1 MNTSVSRERMIKI
14 CECLDVI
21 KKDKMEGS
29 VLEFG
34 IFEGWSLSEMVL
46 HCRKNQMYHRFYG
59 FDGFQ
64 GMPEADH
71 IWFKGDA
78 CSTYENT
85 NFLLSQKLGRL
96 DEVMLVPGFF
106 KDSLIAELQHSISK
120 AVLIHVDCDLYSST
134 VEVLSFCKPL
144 IQKGTFVIF
153 DEYIEGQ
160 EKRAWEDFVEREGLA
175 GEFFVQVDDNSRAA
189 REQGQQIFRIS

>member
-1 MNTSVSRERMIKI
+1 MKTSVSHERMIKI

-29 VLEFG
+29 ILEFG

-64 GMPEADH
+64 GMPETDH
-71 IWFKGDA
+71 IWSKGDGL
-78 CSTYENT
+78 STYENT
-85 NFLLSQKLGRL
+85 NFLLSQKLSRL

-106 KDSLIAELQHSISK
+106 KATLTAELQQAILK

-134 VEVLSFCKPL
+134 VEVLLFCKPL

-160 EKRAWEDFVEREGLA
+160 EKRAWEDFVEREGLT
-175 GEFFVQVDDNSRAA
+175 GEFFVQDDDNSINA
-189 REQGQQIFRIS
+189 RTQGQQIFRIS